1 MKNILISLVNYNG
14 KKNTLECLDSI
25 KNLKID
31 SFNPIVLVVDNMSN
45 EKFNIKESYLPNI
58 PLKIILNKNNLGF
71 AGGHNIGI
79 SYALNHNIEYTLI
92 LNNDTYVDSN
102 LIENLLQVFG
112 ESQDIGIVAPKIYF
126 APGFEFHKKRYKK
139 TDQGKVIWYAGGE
152 MDWKNITGKHRG
164 VDEIDER
171 QYEKISETDFASGAG
186 MFVKNE
192 VFNKIGKF
200 NEKYFLYYEDSDFC
214 LRTIKAGFKVIFAP
228 KAILWHKNAGS
239 TGGSGSELQD
249 YYLSR
254 NRLLFGVKYAPF
266 KSKLALLKESISI
279 LGKGRKWQKK
289 GILDFYLGRFGK
301 GSYKI

>member
-1 MKNILISLVNYNG
+1 MKNILISLVNFNG
-14 KKNTLECLDSI
+14 KENTLECLDSI
-25 KNLKID
+25 RNLKIA
-31 SFNPIVLVVDNMSN
+31 SFKPIVLVIDNMSN
-45 EKFNIKESYLPNI
+45 EKFDIKESYLSNV
-58 PLKIILNKNNLGF
+58 PLKIILNKDNLGF
-71 AGGHNIGI
+71 AGGHNISI
-79 SYALNHNIEYTLI
+79 NYALNNNIEYTLI

-102 LIENLLQVFG
+102 LIENLLQVSEENRG
-112 ESQDIGIVAPKIYF
+112 IGIVAPKIYF

-139 TDQGKVIWYAGGE
+139 TDQGNVIWYAGGE
-152 MDWKNITGKHRG
+152 MDWKNIIGKHRG
-164 VDEIDER
+164 VDEIDEG

-192 VFNKIGKF
+192 VFKKIGKF

-214 LRTIKAGFKVIFAP
+214 LRTKRAGYKVIFSP

-254 NRLLFGVKYAPF
+254 NRILFGIKYAPF

-279 LGKGRKWQKK
+279 LKKGRKWQKR
-289 GILDFYLGRFGK
+289 GILDFYIGKFGK
-301 GSYKI
+301 GSYPV